1 MGTGCGTRVILT
13 HTGPTRAGFTAY
25 IANCQE
31 NLCLPE
37 SPFSSHVQSISHPSQ
52 PPQRLLSSGRFWE
65 QSQKA
70 QQSCRFLEM
79 PWDFAVIESRQ
90 QLSCSHTQPHPTPTG
105 GVCVYTGVSLTDD
118 KPVTKPEN
126 STAPSDFPTW
136 ETWGFFQ
143 PWAGSLR
150 GTEFRLRGD
159 SCPKWVTGL
168 NRQVWEWKGER
179 GNSEWLLQD
188 RSAGC

>member
-13 HTGPTRAGFTAY
+13 HAGPTRASFTAY

-52 PPQRLLSSGRFWE
+52 PPRRLLSSGRFWE

-70 QQSCRFLEM
+70 RQSCRFLEM
-79 PWDFAVIESRQ
+79 PWDFAVIQCCQ

-105 GVCVYTGVSLTDD
+105 GCAFTLGSLRPMTSRWQNL
-118 KPVTKPEN
+118 EN
-126 STAPSDFPTW
+126 STAPWDFSTW

-159 SCPKWVTGL
+159 SCTNWVMGL

-188 RSAGC
+188 RSAGS